1 MNNILKNTTTGTE
14 PGSPW
19 LYLLIL
25 GGYVLTALFLFNYLG
40 LLIVMGIYGI
50 DHAQALALF
59 TNPYTNG
66 DSKVPLLIIQGVTS
80 LGAFV
85 IVPFAYMR
93 WTLSSSASSFFQ
105 TPTPAS
111 RPMLMTAAIVF
122 CFMVANSVVV
132 EWNQNIDLPDF
143 ISGFE
148 QWAQSKEAQLEQI
161 TRYLTSFDSLSE
173 FWLAMVVIAVLPAVG
188 EELLFRG
195 LVQNLFGKAFANHH
209 VAIWTAAILFG
220 MFHLQFYGV
229 VPRIFLGALFG
240 YIYYWSG
247 HLSLAM
253 VGHFVN
259 NGLTLC
265 MLYAAQLGYT
275 SFDPMDDQASPP
287 LYVTAL
293 FFVVGGV
300 LLYLFKNYF
309 ALTKNA

>member
-1 MNNILKNTTTGTE
+1 MNNILKNTTS
-14 PGSPW
+14 GSPW

-40 LLIVMGIYGI
+40 LLIVMGIYGY

-59 TNPYTNG
+59 TTPYTSS

-85 IVPFAYMR
+85 VVPFTYMR
-93 WTLSSSASSFFQ
+93 WTLESSAASFFQ
-105 TPTPAS
+105 TPKPLG
-111 RPMLMTAAIVF
+111 RPVLMTAAIVF
-122 CFMVANSVVV
+122 CFMVAISVVV
-132 EWNQNIDLPDF
+132 EWNQQIDLPDI

-148 QWAQSKEAQLEQI
+148 EWALSKEAQLEQI
-161 TRYLTSFDSLSE
+161 TKYLTSFDTPAE
-173 FWLAMVVIAVLPAVG
+173 FLLAMLVIAVLPAVG

-195 LVQNLFGKAFANHH
+195 LIQNLFGRAFANHH

-220 MFHLQFYGV
+220 AFHLQFYGV
-229 VPRIFLGALFG
+229 VPRILLGALFG

-265 MLYAAQLGYT
+265 MLYAAQLGLS
-275 SFDPMDDQASPP
+275 SFDPLEDQTAPP
-287 LYVTAL
+287 FYATAL